1 MSPRKIYLI
10 GHSSPNGMS
19 WLDNCLLECGIKVDT
34 VNNERTRWTEENG
47 YLIPS
52 ASLGKESEAWLP
64 ILSKCSKFKFR
75 PDVEV
80 ECGHYWNSEKFT
92 ASPVILFTRHPL
104 DSLYS
109 LYKRINPELSFC
121 AFVNLLVPS
130 TLLNRVDDW
139 YLFHKTWLSHDKLKI
154 VRFEDYKQDPA
165 GTLAGVLSF
174 MGLCYSDDLIAS
186 ACEESTFD
194 KAREA
199 EISYKQAA
207 NITSNWPPVIN
218 RSGKIGGWK
227 DLTSEE
233 DLGAVKYVEAKT
245 HDVLTR
251 FGYQLT
257 ELGDRAATD
266 YSQHTKSH
274 KFLDN
279 VLFSEKVSYDS
290 QVTSPDDP
298 VKTVIKFTND
308 LDADLIIKAKYFDW
322 EVNELLSNLVDYL
335 GEFNNNNGLTFEIN
349 KLLKLF
355 KVVIAAQNH
364 KLQTIC
370 DERLDVIN
378 TLSKAAQER
387 LELIHVLDA
396 EVQRLKLATK

>member
-10 GHSSPNGMS
+10 CHSSPNGMS
-19 WLDNCLLECGIKVDT
+19 WLDNCLLECGIKVDA
-34 VNNERTRWTEENG
+34 VNNERARWIEENG

-52 ASLGKESEAWLP
+52 ATLGKESEAWLP

-75 PDVEV
+75 TDVEV
-80 ECGHYWNSEKFT
+80 ECGHYWNSDKFT
-92 ASPVILFTRHPL
+92 AFPVILFTRHPL

-109 LYKRINPELSFC
+109 LYKRKNPELSFC
-121 AFVNLLVPS
+121 AFVNILVPS
-130 TLLNRVDDW
+130 TLLNRADDW
-139 YLFHKTWLSHDKLKI
+139 YLFHKTWLSHGKLII
-154 VRFEDYKQDPA
+154 VRFEDYKKNPE
-165 GTLAGVLSF
+165 GTLASVLSF
-174 MGLCYSDDLIAS
+174 MGLSYSDDLIAS
-186 ACEESTFD
+186 ACEESTFNR
-194 KAREA
+194 AREA
-199 EISYKQAA
+199 EINYRQAA
-207 NITSNWPPVIN
+207 NITSNWPPIIN

-233 DLGAVKYVEAKT
+233 DLGTVKYVEAKT
-245 HDVLTR
+245 RDVLTR

-274 KFLDN
+274 KFFDN
-279 VLFSEKVSYDS
+279 VLCNEKVLYDS

-308 LDADLIIKAKYFDW
+308 LDADLITKAKYFDW

-335 GEFNNNNGLTFEIN
+335 GEFNNNYSLTFEII
-349 KLLKLF
+349 KILKLF
-355 KVVIAAQNH
+355 KVSIAAQNH

-370 DERLDVIN
+370 DERLEVIN
-378 TLSKAAQER
+378 ILSKTAQER
-387 LELIHVLDA
+387 LEQIHILDT
-396 EVQRLKLATK
+396 EVQRLKRST